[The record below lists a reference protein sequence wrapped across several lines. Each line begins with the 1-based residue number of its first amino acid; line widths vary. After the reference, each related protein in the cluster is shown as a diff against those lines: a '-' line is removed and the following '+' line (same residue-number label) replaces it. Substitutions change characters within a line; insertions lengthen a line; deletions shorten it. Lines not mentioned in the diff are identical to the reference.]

1 MSVIYKCKGHTFTIL
16 ILWSFVINYYK
27 FCVSLSYFITIE
39 NFFYEQAFSKEIFI
53 ALETKSIWKSYAIWC
68 KVNVLRII
76 HLNVQYGG
84 VIALGFFFKLTCILV
99 ILM

>member
-27 FCVSLSYFITIE
+27 FFVSLSYFLTIE

-84 VIALGFFFKLTCILV
+84 VIALGGFF
-99 ILM
+99 